1 MSVFVII
8 LYIFIYFVIGGMV
21 MTIAEKAGVME
32 CELEFIPPIVV
43 VILWP
48 IFVVIG
54 VILWPIFV
62 VIGLILLIIF
72 GSASLGGW
80 LMEQF
85 LKKVEVKEDKKE
97 Q

>member
-54 VILWPIFV
+54 
-62 VIGLILLIIF
+62 LILLIIF

>member
-1 MSVFVII
+1 
-8 LYIFIYFVIGGMV
+8 

-43 VILWP
+43 
-48 IFVVIG
+48 